1 MMQRPKNK
9 DEYRASLAEA
19 FACVLEEKGL
29 EWKKEWNGSRGA
41 PHNGVTKACYRGI
54 NAFWLKL
61 LSLQKGYQDPRWV
74 TMVQIMDKG
83 GKYHP
88 KEKWHLKKGA
98 KATYVEYWYPYDVK
112 AKRALTWEQYQKELA
127 NGRRNTE
134 FKLSSRYTAVFN
146 AGEVE
151 GIPEWMRVPAARIP
165 SDAFVEKLCSG
176 MCVKIF
182 TDGGDQAFYSP
193 AQDQIHLPVPES
205 FTSAYAF
212 YATALHELAHATG
225 HASRLNRDQKGKFGS
240 TSYAYEELVA
250 EMCSCFAGANLHTEA
265 EPEHIENH
273 RAYVQFWVQGIRE
286 QPETLVRAIRDAQTA
301 ACYMDWKAGLISEKE
316 YENAHN
322 SAIAIE
328 VRKKASRELER

>member
-1 MMQRPKNK
+1 MRAGRERPGMEKRMEWQHGSASQRCN
-9 DEYRASLAEA
+9 
-19 FACVLEEKGL
+19 
-29 EWKKEWNGSRGA
+29 
-41 PHNGVTKACYRGI
+41 KACYRGI

-182 TDGGDQAFYSP
+182 TDGGDHAFYSP
-193 AQDQIHLPVPES
+193 AWDQIHLPVPES

-225 HASRLNRDQKGKFGS
+225 HPSRLNRDQKGKFGS

-301 ACYMDWKAGLISEKE
+301 ACYMDWKADLISEKE
-316 YENAHN
+316 YEN
-322 SAIAIE
+322 
-328 VRKKASRELER
+328 RT